1 MRGLRLPRP
10 SITRHRSIRDAPSVT
25 LRFMG
30 RTLTACSLNRWSM
43 GKEVRPKRSLRGPRS
58 GWAFAGKV
66 VLLLFVVL
74 TTARSQQGP
83 EEQGIESGNYNIK
96 QSVEFGYRFT
106 DFTGSQATYDTFVN
120 LQHGP
125 RLLDMTL
132 EMRSLNHQGLVFDRL
147 YLSNFGYGGD
157 PNNVSRLRVGKNKW
171 YDFDALFRRDEN
183 VWDYSLLA
191 NTLNPASTFTNA
203 PAGFNPIISTS
214 PHLFNTRRRMGDY
227 NLTLL
232 PQSKIR
238 LRLGYSRNVNEGPSF
253 STLHQGTETLLLQNY
268 RNTVN
273 AYRFGVDFKLLPKT
287 NISYDQIFNYYKGD
301 TGVTDQNQ
309 NFALANGAPV
319 DIGVS
324 LNAAANQPCAATL
337 LATGTVN
344 PVCNGFL
351 NYSRNGRV
359 RTSMPTE
366 QLSFQSNYFKKVDLS
381 GRASYTGGD
390 MDVGGYQELLTGRE
404 SRTNLRNNDVFGP
417 AFGR

>member
-1 MRGLRLPRP
+1 MHQKSKRG
-10 SITRHRSIRDAPSVT
+10 
-25 LRFMG
+25 
-30 RTLTACSLNRWSM
+30 
-43 GKEVRPKRSLRGPRS
+43 RSLRS
-58 GWAFAGKV
+58 HLDGWVSVSEV
-66 VLLLFVVL
+66 VLLLFVVV
-74 TTARSQQGP
+74 TDARTQQASEGD
-83 EEQGIESGNYNIK
+83 GIDSGNYNIK
-96 QSVEFGYRFT
+96 QSFEFGYRFT
-106 DFTGSQATYDTFVN
+106 DFTGSQATYGTFVN
-120 LQHGP
+120 LQQGP

-157 PNNVSRLRVGKNKW
+157 PNNVSRLRIGKNKW

-191 NTLNPASTFTNA
+191 NPLNPASTFTNA
-203 PAGFNPIISTS
+203 PPGFNPIISTS

-253 STLHQGTETLLLQNY
+253 STLHQGTEALLLQNY

-273 AYRFGVDFKLLPKT
+273 AYRFGVDIKLLPKT

-309 NFALANGAPV
+309 NFQLPTGAPV
-319 DIGVS
+319 DIGIS
-324 LNAAANQPCAATL
+324 LNNAAGQPCAATF
-337 LATGTVN
+337 LATGAVN

-351 NYSRNGRV
+351 SYSRTGNV

-366 QLSFQSNYFKKVDLS
+366 QLSFQSNYFKNVDLS

-390 MDVGGYQELLTGRE
+390 MNVGGYQELLTGRE
-404 SRTNLRNNDVFGP
+404 SRTNLQEQ
-417 AFGR
+417 